1 MVAFYDASEVEAALT
16 YERLVPALR
25 AAFAEAEVESPVR
38 GVHHVGNDETPGRL
52 LTMPAWRP
60 GAVFGVKLVNVFPT
74 NGARGLGAVHGVY
87 ALFDGSTGI
96 PTAIIEADALTNRRT
111 AATSALASTF
121 LSRMDSETL
130 TVVGTGNLAFQL
142 AQGHCAVRPIRRVLV
157 WGRTPARAAAMA
169 ADLAALGLPAEPA
182 SDLSA
187 AVAAADIVTSATTSD
202 DPLVL
207 GQDVK
212 PGTHVDLVGAFTPT
226 MRESDDALIRA
237 SDVYVDTY
245 AGALG
250 EAGDLLLPVA
260 AGVWS
265 TDQVKADLYELCGGT
280 KEGRTDPKAITLF
293 KSVGAAIEDLVAAEL
308 VAGRRG

>member
-1 MVAFYDASEVEAALT
+1 MVAFYDAGEVEAALT
-16 YERLVPALR
+16 YERLVPALQ
-25 AAFAEAEVESPVR
+25 AAFAAAQVESPVR
-38 GVHHVGNDETPGRL
+38 GVHHVGNEETPGRL

-60 GAVFGVKLVNVFPT
+60 GQVFGVKLVNVFPT

-130 TVVGTGNLAFQL
+130 TLVGTGNLAFQL

-157 WGRTPARAAAMA
+157 WGRSSERAADMA
-169 ADLAALGLPAEPA
+169 ANLAALGLPAEPV

-187 AVAAADIVTSATTSD
+187 AVAAADIVTSATTSN

-207 GQDVK
+207 GQDVR

-293 KSVGAAIEDLVAAEL
+293 KSVGASIEDLVAAEL
-308 VAGRRG
+308 VAGR

>member
-1 MVAFYDASEVEAALT
+1 MIAFYDAGEVEAALT

-25 AAFAEAEVESPVR
+25 AAFAAAEVESPVR
-38 GVHHVGNDETPGRL
+38 GVHHVGTDETPGRL
-52 LTMPAWRP
+52 LTMAAWRP
-60 GAVFGVKLVNVFPT
+60 GAVFGVKLVNVFPA
-74 NGARGLGAVHGVY
+74 NGAKGLGAVHGIY
-87 ALFDGSTGI
+87 TLFDGTTGV
-96 PTAIIEADALTNRRT
+96 PTAVIEADALTNRRT

-121 LSRMDSETL
+121 LSRMDSQTL
-130 TVVGTGNLAFQL
+130 TVVGTGHLAFQL

-157 WGRTPARAAAMA
+157 WGRVPERAAAMA
-169 ADLAALGLPAEPA
+169 DRLKALGLPAEPA
-182 SDLSA
+182 PDLSA
-187 AVAAADIVTSATTSD
+187 AVAAADIITSATTSD
-202 DPLVL
+202 VPLVL
-207 GQDVK
+207 GRDVR

-250 EAGDLLLPVA
+250 EAGDLLLPAA

-265 TDQVKADLYELCGGT
+265 TDQVKADLYELCADS
-280 KEGRTDPKAITLF
+280 KEGRTDADAITVF

-308 VAGRRG
+308 VARRR

>member
-1 MVAFYDASEVEAALT
+1 MVAFYDAGEVEAALK

-25 AAFAEAEVESPVR
+25 AAFAAAEVESPVR
-38 GVHHVGNDETPGRL
+38 GVYNVGSEDAPGRL

-60 GAVFGVKLVNVFPT
+60 GAMFGVKLVNVFPA

-87 ALFDGSTGI
+87 ALFDGRTGV
-96 PTAIIEADALTNRRT
+96 PTAIIEAEALTNRRT

-130 TVVGTGNLAFQL
+130 TVIGTGNLAFHL

-157 WGRTPARAAAMA
+157 WGRVPERAAAMA
-169 ADLAALGLPAEPA
+169 ARLQALGLPAEPA
-182 SDLSA
+182 ADLSA
-187 AVAAADIVTSATTSD
+187 AVAAADIITSATTSD
-202 DPLVL
+202 TPLVR
-207 GQDVK
+207 GRDVK

-265 TDQVKADLYELCGGT
+265 KDQVKADLYELCAGR
-280 KEGRTDPKAITLF
+280 KPGRTDPGAITLF
-293 KSVGAAIEDLVAAEL
+293 KSVGAAIEDLVAAEM
-308 VAGRRG
+308 VAQARG

>member
-1 MVAFYDASEVEAALT
+1 MVAFYDAGEVEAALT
-16 YERLVPALR
+16 YERLVPALQ
-25 AAFAEAEVESPVR
+25 AAFAAAQVESPVR

-60 GAVFGVKLVNVFPT
+60 GQVFGVKLVNVFPT

-130 TVVGTGNLAFQL
+130 TLVGTGNLAFQL

-157 WGRTPARAAAMA
+157 WGRSSERAAAMA
-169 ADLAALGLPAEPA
+169 GNLAALGLPAEPV

-187 AVAAADIVTSATTSD
+187 AVAAADIVTSATTSN

-293 KSVGAAIEDLVAAEL
+293 KSVGASIEDLVAAEL
-308 VAGRRG
+308 VAGR

>member
-1 MVAFYDASEVEAALT
+1 MVAFYDAGEVEAALT
-16 YERLVPALR
+16 YERLVPALQ
-25 AAFAEAEVESPVR
+25 AAFAAAQVESPVR
-38 GVHHVGNDETPGRL
+38 GVHHVGNEETPGRL

-60 GAVFGVKLVNVFPT
+60 GQVFGVKLVNVFPT

-130 TVVGTGNLAFQL
+130 TLVGTGNLAFQL

-157 WGRTPARAAAMA
+157 WGRSSERAAAMA
-169 ADLAALGLPAEPA
+169 ANLAALGLPAEPV

-187 AVAAADIVTSATTSD
+187 AVAAADIVTSATTSN

-293 KSVGAAIEDLVAAEL
+293 KSVGASIEDLVAAEL
-308 VAGRRG
+308 VAGR

>member
-1 MVAFYDASEVEAALT
+1 MVAFYDAGEVEAALT
-16 YERLVPALR
+16 YERLVPALQ
-25 AAFAEAEVESPVR
+25 AAFAAAQVESPVR

-60 GAVFGVKLVNVFPT
+60 GQVFGVKLVNVFPT

-130 TVVGTGNLAFQL
+130 TLVGTGNLAFQL

-157 WGRTPARAAAMA
+157 WGRSSERATAMA
-169 ADLAALGLPAEPA
+169 ANLAALGLPAEPV

-187 AVAAADIVTSATTSD
+187 AVAAADIVTSATTSN

-293 KSVGAAIEDLVAAEL
+293 KSVGASIEDLVAAEL
-308 VAGRRG
+308 VAGR

>member
-1 MVAFYDASEVEAALT
+1 MVAFYDAGEVEAALT
-16 YERLVPALR
+16 YERLVPALQ
-25 AAFAEAEVESPVR
+25 AAFAAAQVESPVR
-38 GVHHVGNDETPGRL
+38 GVHHVGNEETPGRL

-60 GAVFGVKLVNVFPT
+60 GQVFGVKLVNVFPT

-157 WGRTPARAAAMA
+157 WGRSSERAAAMA
-169 ADLAALGLPAEPA
+169 ANLAALGLPAEPV

-187 AVAAADIVTSATTSD
+187 AVAAADIVTSATTSN

-207 GQDVK
+207 GQDVR

-293 KSVGAAIEDLVAAEL
+293 KSVGASIEDLVAAEL
-308 VAGRRG
+308 VAGR

>member
-25 AAFAEAEVESPVR
+25 AAFAAAEVESPVR

-60 GAVFGVKLVNVFPT
+60 GSVFGVKLVNVFPT

-157 WGRTPARAAAMA
+157 WGRAPARAAAMA
-169 ADLAALGLPAEPA
+169 ADLAALGLPAEPV

-293 KSVGAAIEDLVAAEL
+293 KSVGAAIEDLVAAEM

>member
-1 MVAFYDASEVEAALT
+1 MVAFYDAGEVEAALT
-16 YERLVPALR
+16 YERLVPALQ
-25 AAFAEAEVESPVR
+25 AAFAAAQVESPVR
-38 GVHHVGNDETPGRL
+38 GVHHVGNEETPGRL

-60 GAVFGVKLVNVFPT
+60 GQVFGVKLVNVFPT

-130 TVVGTGNLAFQL
+130 TLVGTGNLAFQL

-157 WGRTPARAAAMA
+157 WGRSSERAAAMA
-169 ADLAALGLPAEPA
+169 ANLAALGLPAEPV

-187 AVAAADIVTSATTSD
+187 AVAAADIVTSATTSN

-207 GQDVK
+207 GQDVR

-293 KSVGAAIEDLVAAEL
+293 KSVGASIEDLVAAEL
-308 VAGRRG
+308 VAGR

>member
-1 MVAFYDASEVEAALT
+1 MVAFYDAGEVEAALT
-16 YERLVPALR
+16 YERLVPALQ
-25 AAFAEAEVESPVR
+25 AAFAAAQVESPVR

-60 GAVFGVKLVNVFPT
+60 GQVFGVKLVNVFPT

-130 TVVGTGNLAFQL
+130 TLVGTGNLAFQL

-157 WGRTPARAAAMA
+157 WGRSSERAAAMA
-169 ADLAALGLPAEPA
+169 ANLAALGLPAEPV

-187 AVAAADIVTSATTSD
+187 AVAAADIVTSATTSN

-293 KSVGAAIEDLVAAEL
+293 KSVGASIEDLVAAEL
-308 VAGRRG
+308 VAGR

>member
-1 MVAFYDASEVEAALT
+1 MVAFYDAGEVEAALT
-16 YERLVPALR
+16 YERLVPALQ
-25 AAFAEAEVESPVR
+25 AAFAAAQVESPVR
-38 GVHHVGNDETPGRL
+38 GVHHVGNEETPGRL

-60 GAVFGVKLVNVFPT
+60 GQVFGVKLVNVFPT

-130 TVVGTGNLAFQL
+130 TLVGTGNLAFQL

-157 WGRTPARAAAMA
+157 WGRSSERATAMA
-169 ADLAALGLPAEPA
+169 ANLAALGLPAEPV

-187 AVAAADIVTSATTSD
+187 AVAAADIVTSATTSN
-202 DPLVL
+202 DPLIL
-207 GQDVK
+207 GQDVR

-265 TDQVKADLYELCGGT
+265 TDQVKADLYELCAGT
-280 KEGRTDPKAITLF
+280 KEGRTDPRAITLF
-293 KSVGAAIEDLVAAEL
+293 KSVGASIEDLVAAEL
-308 VAGRRG
+308 VAGR

>member
-1 MVAFYDASEVEAALT
+1 MVAFYDAGEVEAALT
-16 YERLVPALR
+16 YERLVPALQ
-25 AAFAEAEVESPVR
+25 AAFAAAQVESPVR

-60 GAVFGVKLVNVFPT
+60 GQVFGVKLVNVFPT

-130 TVVGTGNLAFQL
+130 TLVGTGNLAFQL

-157 WGRTPARAAAMA
+157 WGRSSERAAAMA
-169 ADLAALGLPAEPA
+169 ANLAALGLPAEPV
-182 SDLSA
+182 SNLSA
-187 AVAAADIVTSATTSD
+187 AVAAADIVTSATTSN

-207 GQDVK
+207 GQDVR

-293 KSVGAAIEDLVAAEL
+293 KSVGASIEDLVAAEL
-308 VAGRRG
+308 VAGR